1 MADGGSTTVT
11 VSVIS
16 GAQNPLPESEM
27 DALLL
32 GRTKELVASSPS
44 QRNWRGIFIALL
56 VIAAV
61 LGLIVFSIVLLSPE
75 DEGSRVKGRRL
86 TLGDINENTLK
97 WKAFN
102 GSWISDYELVYR
114 DPTGGLSILSTNNLS
129 TRILMTNAT
138 FRQLNAERFLVS
150 PDLNFVVLI
159 ADIDDDG
166 AKHYIYEVNTRNK
179 FPLTPKVAERNVPKL
194 QHATWAPKVESSTSN
209 PSQAIAFVYDN
220 DLYYKPKVESDLV
233 CRITHTGKTGT
244 IYNGVADWFYS
255 HIPDLI
261 SDTVAFSTDGAYL
274 SYLSFNDTAVN
285 EYKYSYLRDDLKY
298 PEIKSIRYPK
308 AQTKNPNVTVHIV
321 DLTVLKF
328 INQITIISPLA
339 GDDNYVGQMV
349 WISATD
355 ISITF
360 TNRNQTSTSTVLC
373 RAPTFRCRE
382 VFNESIVD
390 NGFVLPNDKT
400 IFSRTEAYFRHS
412 NFVENK
418 TKNTFESELDAYEFK
433 YLSELGP
440 THGMLK
446 RLPVRDGENGYFRHL
461 VFISTTDMRTI
472 PLTMGRYEVTEIVGW
487 DEKNEIGNQ
496 IVYFMATPPNKPG
509 QRHLYNI
516 SLKLNVTQN
525 MNRIYLVAS
534 QPMCL
539 TCKTNNLKLQP
550 IKNVQPVGET
560 AQSFTPNDLFSSDGE
575 KNMTSLLD
583 MLPDIMEDDD
593 DDGNRIPNNCLF
605 NKIYFSKNFSHYV
618 QECLGPDT
626 PSTYLVETATNTK
639 VALLNGGDALRKRI
653 REVAAPQV
661 RTFSV
666 EIRHG
671 FLAQVR
677 LFLPPGMK
685 EDEEIAFPLI
695 LHVDSSPGSQLVS
708 EEFKVDWNWYV
719 SSQRGMIVAQ
729 IDARGTACQGE
740 LLRSAIKNNLG
751 SVEIEDQLGVL
762 KYLRDNLK
770 FIDPTRICAYG
781 WGYGGYAATMIL
793 AEDSQRILQCAFAVN
808 PIVSFAYHN
817 SYFTERY
824 MPSGFEYQRAIQDS
838 DLSTKVGNIDS
849 RNFLLIHGTAD
860 TLVHEQHSLI
870 LTNSLTKEFIGFR
883 HQIYTNEGHYMKG
896 ALLHLYKTVDW
907 FLDESFGP
915 SDLSEWEP
923 TGFFAFK
930 Q

>member
-1 MADGGSTTVT
+1 MNSVQSTGHTGSM
-11 VSVIS
+11 SKKDQI
-16 GAQNPLPESEM
+16 E
-27 DALLL
+27 
-32 GRTKELVASSPS
+32 ELVASSPS

-75 DEGSRVKGRRL
+75 DEGSRIKGRRI
-86 TLGDINENTLK
+86 TLADINGNTLK
-97 WKAFN
+97 WKPFN
-102 GSWISDYELVYR
+102 GSWINDHELVYR
-114 DPTGGLSILSTNNLS
+114 DPTGGLSIISTNNLS
-129 TRILMTNAT
+129 TKTLMTNAT
-138 FRQLNAERFLVS
+138 FRQLNAEKFLVS
-150 PDLNFVVLI
+150 PDLNFIVLI
-159 ADIDDDG
+159 ADIDQDG
-166 AKHYIYEVNTRNK
+166 AKHYIYEVHTRNN
-179 FPLTPKVAERNVPKL
+179 FPLTSKVGERQVPKL
-194 QHATWAPKVESSTSN
+194 QHVVWAPKVESNTNN
-209 PSQAIAFVYDN
+209 PSQAIAFVYEN

-233 CRITHTGKTGT
+233 CRITTTGKAGT
-244 IYNGVADWFYS
+244 IYNGIPDWFYS
-255 HIPDLI
+255 NIADLT

-274 SYLSFNDTAVN
+274 SYLSFNETKVH
-285 EYKYSYLRDDLKY
+285 EYKYAYLQDDSKY

-328 INQITIISPLA
+328 INQITIISPLE

-355 ISITF
+355 VSITF
-360 TNRNQTSTSTVLC
+360 TNRNQTSSSTVLC

-382 VFNESIVD
+382 VYNESIVD

-418 TKNTFESELDAYEFK
+418 TKNTFESELEAHEFK

-461 VFISTTDMRTI
+461 VFVSTTDMRTI
-472 PLTMGRYEVTEIVGW
+472 PLTMGRFEVTEIVGW
-487 DEKNEIGNQ
+487 DEKNEIA
-496 IVYFMATPPNKPG
+496 YFMATQPSKPG

-525 MNRIYLVAS
+525 MNRIYLTSS
-534 QPMCL
+534 QSTCL
-539 TCKTNNLKLQP
+539 TCRTNNLKLQP
-550 IKNVQPVGET
+550 IKNVLSASEPTQPP
-560 AQSFTPNDLFSSDGE
+560 FPNDLLSNDNGE
-575 KNMTSLLD
+575 KNLTFLLD
-583 MLPDIMEDDD
+583 MLPDILENDDD
-593 DDGNRIPNNCLF
+593 DANRIPNNCLY
-605 NKIYFSKNFSHYV
+605 NKVYFSRNFSYYV
-618 QECLGPDT
+618 QECLGPET

-639 VALLNGGDALRKRI
+639 IALLNGGDVLRKR
-653 REVAAPQV
+653 VAQLATPQL

-671 FLAQVR
+671 FMAQVR

-695 LHVDSSPGSQLVS
+695 LHIDSSPASQLVS
-708 EEFKVDWNWYV
+708 EKFDVDWNWYV
-719 SSQRGMIVAQ
+719 SSQKGMIVAQ
-729 IDARGTACQGE
+729 IDARGTGYQGE
-740 LLRSAIKNNLG
+740 LLRSAIKNKLG

-781 WGYGGYAATMIL
+781 WGYGGYASTMIL

-817 SYFTERY
+817 SYFTDRY
-824 MPSGFEYQRAIQDS
+824 MPAGSDFQRAVQES
-838 DLSTKVGNIDS
+838 DLAMRAGNIDS

-860 TLVHEQHSLI
+860 TLIHQQHSLV
-870 LTNSLTKEFIGFR
+870 LTKALTDQAIGFR
-883 HQIYTNEGHYMKG
+883 HQIYTNEDHYMKG
-896 ALLHLYKTVDW
+896 AEWHLYKTIDW

-915 SDLSEWEP
+915 SESNEWEP